1 MDAFYCL
8 HHIRFELNALE
19 AKERPESKPGIH
31 WAHFYGDGKDGGQP
45 GPPVSDVHE
54 VLNRYA
60 AQEAL
65 KYAPEAMH
73 DGIWDLDAVEVY
85 GSNIADLSP
94 NVTQIHDIRWVFQ
107 GGSPDF
113 DFISYWNSGF
123 VSNDYANECIC
134 ANWLAWH
141 VKKDDLAVRYINMA
155 AWAEE
160 SQTKTIE
167 FNQPIPVGAQIGYPP
182 FPGVDG
188 CERNTR
194 NWPGCS

>member
-94 NVTQIHDIRWVFQ
+94 NVTQIHDIRWAFQ
-107 GGSPDF
+107 GGAPDF
-113 DFISYWNSGF
+113 NFISYWNSGF
-123 VSNDYANECIC
+123 ASNDYAN
-134 ANWLAWH
+134 
-141 VKKDDLAVRYINMA
+141 
-155 AWAEE
+155 
-160 SQTKTIE
+160 
-167 FNQPIPVGAQIGYPP
+167 
-182 FPGVDG
+182 
-188 CERNTR
+188 
-194 NWPGCS
+194 